1 MSKPL
6 KLEILE
12 ASAER
17 EDLLEKRWP
26 RTKEVGPGLVDYV
39 EGIVEK
45 VKRQGDVALV
55 DLTVKFDG
63 VRLPLGGLQVRRK
76 EIEEAY
82 EKVDRQQISAIESA
96 RKRIERLERKTLK
109 KIGFELESE
118 GIRVQNRTFPIRSVG
133 CYVPGGNATYSSS
146 LIMTTI
152 PAKVAGVPRVVVCTP
167 PRIGGEINPLILV
180 AADIC
185 GVDEVFKVGGAQAI
199 AALAHGTETIKPVEK
214 IVGPGNSY
222 VVAAKALVSKIV
234 PIDMPAGPSE
244 IIILADESADARLVA
259 LDMISQAE
267 HGTDSISIVVTTS
280 RDLAKATKEELE
292 KRIASLPNRE
302 RVIQALSRNGRL
314 LVCEHKEKAIAFV
327 KEFAPEHIEV
337 MMKDWRGVAGRIS
350 SAGLILIGKYTP
362 VSASDY
368 CLGTNHVLPTG
379 GFSHVF
385 SGLSVLNF
393 VKLVRTVE
401 CSKRGLAKLR
411 PHLRI
416 LAESEGLTC
425 HALAVE
431 ERFKAESSR

>member
-1 MSKPL
+1 LNESL
-6 KLEILE
+6 KIEISE
-12 ASAER
+12 DSVAM
-17 EDLLEKRWP
+17 EDLLENRWP
-26 RTKEVGPGLVDYV
+26 RTKEADPDLADYV
-39 EGIVEK
+39 ERIARK
-45 VKRQGDVALV
+45 VKRQGDAALV
-55 DLTVKFDG
+55 DLTMKFDG
-63 VRLPLGGLQVRRK
+63 VRLLPSRLQVSRK

-82 EKVDRQQISAIESA
+82 RKVDRQQISALESA
-96 RKRIERLERKTLK
+96 RKRVERLERKTLK
-109 KIGFELESE
+109 QISFELESE
-118 GIRVQNRTFPIRSVG
+118 GIRIQNRVSPIRSVG
-133 CYVPGGNATYSSS
+133 CYVPGGNASYPSS
-146 LIMTTI
+146 LIMTAV
-152 PAKVAGVPRVVVCTP
+152 PAKVAGVSRVVVCTP
-167 PRIGGEINPLILV
+167 PRIEGKINPLILV

-185 GVDEVFKVGGAQAI
+185 GVDEVFRVGGAQAI
-199 AALAHGTETIKPVEK
+199 AALAYGTETIRPVEK

-222 VVAAKALVSKIV
+222 VVAAKTLVSNIV

-244 IIILADESADARLVA
+244 IVILADEFADARSVA

-280 RDLAKATKEELE
+280 RDLAKATKEELG

-314 LVCEHKEKAIAFV
+314 LVFEHMEKAIAFV
-327 KEFAPEHIEV
+327 REFAPEHVEV
-337 MMKDWRGVAGRIS
+337 MMKDWRGVAGKIS
-350 SAGLILIGKYTP
+350 SAGLILIGKYAP

-393 VKLVRTVE
+393 VRLVRTVE
-401 CSKRGLAKLR
+401 CSKRRLAKLR
-411 PHLRI
+411 PHLRV

-431 ERFKAESSR
+431 ERFKVESSC

>member
-1 MSKPL
+1 
-6 KLEILE
+6 
-12 ASAER
+12 
-17 EDLLEKRWP
+17 
-26 RTKEVGPGLVDYV
+26 
-39 EGIVEK
+39 
-45 VKRQGDVALV
+45 
-55 DLTVKFDG
+55 
-63 VRLPLGGLQVRRK
+63 
-76 EIEEAY
+76 
-82 EKVDRQQISAIESA
+82 
-96 RKRIERLERKTLK
+96 
-109 KIGFELESE
+109 
-118 GIRVQNRTFPIRSVG
+118 
-133 CYVPGGNATYSSS
+133 
-146 LIMTTI
+146 MTTI

-244 IIILADESADARLVA
+244 IVILADESADARLVA

-302 RVIQALSRNGRL
+302 RVIQALSRDGRL